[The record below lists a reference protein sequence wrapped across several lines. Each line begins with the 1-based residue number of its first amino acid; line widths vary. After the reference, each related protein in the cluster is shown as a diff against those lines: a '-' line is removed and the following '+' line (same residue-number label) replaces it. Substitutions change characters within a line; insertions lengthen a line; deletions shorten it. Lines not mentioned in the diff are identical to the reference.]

1 MASNKILGIDLGTTN
16 SAFAVMEGGDPE
28 IISNAEGDRTTPSV
42 VAFTDDGE
50 RLVGKPAKNQAVQN
64 PERTVQSIKRHMG
77 EEDYTVEISEAS
89 ADASGSR
96 TQSGDEDEEYTPEQ
110 ISAMILQKIK
120 RDAEEYLGDEVEKAV
135 ITVPAYFSDSQRQAT
150 KDAGEIAGF
159 DVERIINEPTAASMA
174 YGLDDDSDQ
183 TVLVYDLGGG
193 TFDVSI
199 LDLGGG
205 VYEVVA
211 TNGDND
217 LGGDDWDRAI
227 IDWLADDFEAEHGV
241 DLRED
246 RQALQ
251 RLNDAAEEAK
261 VELSNRK
268 EATITLPFI
277 AADDDG
283 PKDLEATLSRAKF
296 EALTSDLLERTVG
309 PTEQALEDAGYSKS
323 DIDEVLLVGGSTR
336 MPQVREQVEE
346 LTGQEPRKSVNPD
359 EAVALGAA
367 IQGGVLSGDV
377 DDIVLLDVTP
387 LSLGIEVKGG
397 LFERLIEKNTTIPTE
412 ESKVFTTA
420 ADNQTQVQVRV
431 FQGEREIAEENELLG
446 EFQLAGIPPAPAGT
460 PQIEVTFNID
470 ENGIVNVEAEDK
482 GSGNREDIT
491 IEGGAGL
498 SDEQIERMQEEAE
511 EHAEED
517 QRRRERIEARNEA
530 ESAVQRAETL
540 LEENEENIDD
550 DLREGIEAAVEDVE
564 EVLED
569 DDATKEDYE
578 EVTETLS
585 TELQEIGKQVYQ
597 QQAQQ
602 QAAGGAGMGGAGPGA
617 GAGPD
622 AGAGPGAGAADGDG
636 EDFVDAD
643 FEDVDEDD
651 EDDEDDEE

>member
-28 IISNAEGDRTTPSV
+28 IIVNSEGDRTTPSV

-50 RLVGKPAKNQAVQN
+50 RLVGKPAKNQAIQN
-64 PERTVQSIKRHMG
+64 PEKTIQSIKRHMG
-77 EEDYTVEISEAS
+77 DEYAVDIDGED
-89 ADASGSR
+89 
-96 TQSGDEDEEYTPEQ
+96 YTPEQ

-120 RDAEEYLGDEVEKAV
+120 RDAEDYLGDELEKAV
-135 ITVPAYFSDSQRQAT
+135 ITVPAYFNDRQRQAT

-159 DVERIINEPTAASMA
+159 EVERIVNEPTAASMA

-183 TVLVYDLGGG
+183 TVLVFDLGGG

-217 LGGDDWDRAI
+217 LGGDDWDQAI
-227 IDWLADDFEAEHGV
+227 IDWLAEEFEAEHGI
-241 DLRED
+241 DLRDD

-251 RLNDAAEEAK
+251 RLKDAAEEAK
-261 VELSNRK
+261 IELSSRK
-268 EATITLPFI
+268 QTEINLPFI
-277 AADDDG
+277 TATDDG
-283 PKDLEATLSRAKF
+283 PVHLEKDLSRAKF
-296 EALTSDLLERTVG
+296 ENLTKDLIERTVG
-309 PTEQALEDAGYSKS
+309 PTKQALEDAGYSAS
-323 DIDEVLLVGGSTR
+323 DIDEVILVGGSTR
-336 MPQVREQVEE
+336 MPQVTEKVADVV
-346 LTGQEPRKSVNPD
+346 GQEPKKNVNPD

-420 ADNQTQVQVRV
+420 APNQTSVQVRV
-431 FQGEREIAEENELLG
+431 FQGEREIANKNELLG
-446 EFQLAGIPPAPAGT
+446 EFQLTGIPPAPAGT

-482 GSGNREDIT
+482 GSGNAESIT

-498 SDEQIERMQEEAE
+498 SDDEIDRMTQEAE
-511 EHAEED
+511 QHAEED
-517 QRRRERIEARNEA
+517 KERRRLIEARNEA
-530 ESAVQRAETL
+530 EGSVQRAKTL
-540 LEENEENIDD
+540 LDENEENVDD
-550 DLREGIEAAVEDVE
+550 ELREEIEASIE
-564 EVLED
+564 EVEATLED
-569 DDATKEDYE
+569 EDADADELEAATEDLAE
-578 EVTETLS
+578 S
-585 TELQEIGKQVYQ
+585 LQEIGKRMYQQ

-602 QAAGGAGMGGAGPGA
+602 QAAGGAGMGGMGGM
-617 GAGPD
+617 
-622 AGAGPGAGAADGDG
+622 DGDADAETNG
-636 EDFVDAD
+636 GDEYVDAD
-643 FEDVDEDD
+643 FEDVEDD
-651 EDDEDDEE
+651 DK

>member
-28 IISNAEGDRTTPSV
+28 IIVNGEGDRTTPSV
-42 VAFTDDGE
+42 VAFTDGE
-50 RLVGKPAKNQAVQN
+50 RLVGKPAKNQAIQN
-64 PERTVQSIKRHMG
+64 PDRTIGSIKRHMG
-77 EEDYTVEISEAS
+77 EENYDVETDGE
-89 ADASGSR
+89 
-96 TQSGDEDEEYTPEQ
+96 TYTPEE
-110 ISAMILQKIK
+110 ISAMLLGKIK
-120 RDAEEYLGDEVEKAV
+120 RDAEEYLGDEVERAV
-135 ITVPAYFSDSQRQAT
+135 ITVPAYFSDRQRQAT

-183 TVLVYDLGGG
+183 TVMVFDLGGG
-193 TFDVSI
+193 TFDVSV

-217 LGGDDWDRAI
+217 LGGDDWDQAI
-227 IDWLADDFEAEHGV
+227 IDWLAEEFESDHGF
-241 DLRED
+241 DLRDD

-251 RLNDAAEEAK
+251 RLKEAAEEAK

-268 EATITLPFI
+268 ETTINLPFI
-277 AADDDG
+277 TATDSG
-283 PKDLEATLSRAKF
+283 PVHLEEKLSRAKF
-296 EALTSDLLERTVG
+296 ESLTEDLIERTVG
-309 PTEQALEDAGYSKS
+309 PTEQAMDDAGYSAG
-323 DIDEVLLVGGSTR
+323 DIDEVILVGGSTR
-336 MPQVREQVEE
+336 MPQVQEE
-346 LTGQEPRKSVNPD
+346 VADLVGQEAKKNVNPD

-412 ESKVFTTA
+412 ESKIFTTA
-420 ADNQTQVQVRV
+420 AANQTSVQVRV
-431 FQGEREIAEENELLG
+431 FQGEREMAESNELLG

-470 ENGIVNVEAEDK
+470 ENGIVNVEAEDQ

-498 SDEQIERMQEEAE
+498 SDDEIDRMQAEAE

-517 QRRRERIEARNEA
+517 ERRRRRIEARNDA
-530 ESAVQRAETL
+530 ESAVRRAESL
-540 LEENEENIDD
+540 LEENEESVDD
-550 DLREGIEAAVEDVE
+550 DLEEDIRAAMDDVE

-569 DDATKEDYE
+569 DEADAEEIED
-578 EVTETLS
+578 VTEDLS
-585 TELQEIGKQVYQ
+585 TELQEIGKQMYE

-602 QAAGGAGMGGAGPGA
+602 QAAAGGAGGAGGPGGAGGMGDMGGGPGA
-617 GAGPD
+617 GAGGPD
-622 AGAGPGAGAADGDG
+622 AGGDGD
-636 EDFVDAD
+636 EYVDAD
-643 FEDVDEDD
+643 FEDVDESED
-651 EDDEDDEE
+651 EDS

>member
-28 IISNAEGDRTTPSV
+28 IIVNGEGDRTTPSV
-42 VAFTDDGE
+42 VAFDDGE

-64 PERTVQSIKRHMG
+64 PERTIQSIKRHMG
-77 EEDYTVEISEAS
+77 DEGYTVEI
-89 ADASGSR
+89 D
-96 TQSGDEDEEYTPEQ
+96 DEEYTPEQ

-135 ITVPAYFSDSQRQAT
+135 ITVPAYFNDKQRQAT

-159 DVERIINEPTAASMA
+159 EVERIVNEPTAASMA
-174 YGLDDDSDQ
+174 YGLDDESDQ

-217 LGGDDWDRAI
+217 LGGDDWDEAI
-227 IDWLADDFEAEHGV
+227 IDYLADEFENEHGI

-251 RLNDAAEEAK
+251 RLKDAAEEAK
-261 VELSNRK
+261 IELSSRK
-268 EATITLPFI
+268 ETDVNLPFI
-277 AADDDG
+277 TATDEG
-283 PKDLEATLSRAKF
+283 PVHLETSLTRAKF
-296 EALTSDLLERTVG
+296 ESLTEDLIERTVG
-309 PTEQALEDAGYSKS
+309 PTEQALDDAGYDKS
-323 DIDEVLLVGGSTR
+323 DIDEVILVGGSTR
-336 MPQVREQVEE
+336 MPQVQEKVEE
-346 LTGQEPRKSVNPD
+346 MTGQEPKKNVNPD

-397 LFERLIEKNTTIPTE
+397 LFERLIDKNTTIPTE

-420 ADNQTQVQVRV
+420 ADNQTSVQVRV

-446 EFQLAGIPPAPAGT
+446 EFQLTGIPPAPAGT
-460 PQIEVTFNID
+460 PQIEVSFNID
-470 ENGIVNVEAEDK
+470 ENGIVNVSAEDQ
-482 GSGNREDIT
+482 GSGNQEEIT

-498 SDEQIERMQEEAE
+498 SDEEIEQMQEEAE
-511 EHAEED
+511 QHAEED
-517 QRRRERIEARNEA
+517 QQRRERIEARNAA

-540 LEENEENIDD
+540 LDENEEEIDD
-550 DLREGIEAAVEDVE
+550 DLHDDIEAEIETVE

-569 DDATKEDYE
+569 DDASKDDIEDA
-578 EVTETLS
+578 TESLS
-585 TELQEIGKQVYQ
+585 EALQEIGKQMYQ
-597 QQAQQ
+597 QQAQ
-602 QAAGGAGMGGAGPGA
+602 AGAGGAGAGPGGAGPGA
-617 GAGPD
+617 GAG
-622 AGAGPGAGAADGDG
+622 AGPGGMGGQAGPGGAAGQDGD
-636 EDFVDAD
+636 EYVDAD
-643 FEDVDEDD
+643 FEDVDD
-651 EDDEDDEE
+651 EDEQ

>member
-28 IISNAEGDRTTPSV
+28 IIVNGEGDRTTPSV
-42 VAFTDDGE
+42 VAFTDDDE
-50 RLVGKPAKNQAVQN
+50 RLVGKPAKNQAIQN
-64 PERTVQSIKRHMG
+64 PERTIASIKRHMG
-77 EEDYTVEISEAS
+77 DEDYTVDIDGEA
-89 ADASGSR
+89 
-96 TQSGDEDEEYTPEQ
+96 YTPQQ
-110 ISAMILQKIK
+110 ISAMILQKLK

-211 TNGDND
+211 TNGDNE
-217 LGGDDWDRAI
+217 LGGDDWDHAI
-227 IDWLADDFEAEHGV
+227 IDWLADAFEDDHGI

-251 RLNDAAEEAK
+251 RLKDAAEEAK
-261 VELSNRK
+261 IELSSRK
-268 EATITLPFI
+268 ETEINLPFI
-277 AADDDG
+277 TATDNG
-283 PKDLEATLSRAKF
+283 PIHLEESLTRAKF
-296 EALTSDLLERTVG
+296 ESLTSDLIDRTVA
-309 PTEQALEDAGYSKS
+309 PTEQALEDAGYDKD

-336 MPQVREQVEE
+336 MQQVAEKVEE
-346 LTGQEPRKSVNPD
+346 LTGKSPQKNVNPD

-367 IQGGVLSGDV
+367 IQGGVLGGEV

-412 ESKVFTTA
+412 ESKIFTTA
-420 ADNQTQVQVRV
+420 ADNQTSVQVRV
-431 FQGEREIAEENELLG
+431 FQGERELAEKNEMLG
-446 EFQLAGIPPAPAGT
+446 EFHLTGIPPAPAGT
-460 PQIEVTFNID
+460 PQIEVGFSID
-470 ENGIVNVEAEDK
+470 ENGIVNVSAEDK
-482 GSGNREDIT
+482 GTGTSEEIT

-498 SDEQIERMQEEAE
+498 SDAEIDRLQAEAE

-517 QRRRERIEARNEA
+517 KQRRERIEARNTAEA
-530 ESAVQRAETL
+530 TIQRAETL
-540 LEENEENIDD
+540 LEENDEIDD
-550 DLREGIEAAVEDVE
+550 ELREEIEAAVDELE
-564 EVLED
+564 ETVD
-569 DDATKEDYE
+569 DSDAGAE
-578 EVTETLS
+578 EIEEATSSLS
-585 TELQEIGKQVYQ
+585 KSLQEIGKQIYQ
-597 QQAQQ
+597 EAA
-602 QAAGGAGMGGAGPGA
+602 AAGGAGGAGAGAAAGGAGPG
-617 GAGPD
+617 GPNPGPGGPD
-622 AGAGPGAGAADGDG
+622 ASGAGGEADG
-636 EDFVDAD
+636 EEYVDAD
-643 FEDVDEDD
+643 FEDVVDGDSDADGDADAPDD
-651 EDDEDDEE
+651 DPTK

>member
-28 IISNAEGDRTTPSV
+28 IIVNSEGERTTPSV
-42 VAFTDDGE
+42 VAFSDGE

-64 PERTVQSIKRHMG
+64 PDQTIQSIKRHMG
-77 EEDYTVEISEAS
+77 DDDYSVTL
-89 ADASGSR
+89 DG
-96 TQSGDEDEEYTPEQ
+96 EEYTPEQ
-110 ISAMILQKIK
+110 VSAMILQKIK
-120 RDAEEYLGDEVEKAV
+120 HDAEEYLGDEIEKAV

-159 DVERIINEPTAASMA
+159 EVERIVNEPTAAAMA
-174 YGLDDDSDQ
+174 YGLDDETDQ

-217 LGGDDWDRAI
+217 LGGDDWDEAI
-227 IDWLADDFEAEHGV
+227 MEYLADEFEADHGI

-251 RLNDAAEEAK
+251 RLRDAAEEAK
-261 VELSNRK
+261 HELSSRK
-268 EATITLPFI
+268 ETTVTLPFI

-283 PKDLEATLSRAKF
+283 PKDLEETITRAKF
-296 EALTSDLLERTVG
+296 ESLTADLIERTVG
-309 PTEQALEDAGYSKS
+309 PTNQALEDAGYSKG
-323 DIDEVLLVGGSTR
+323 DIDEVILVGGSTR
-336 MPQVREQVEE
+336 MPQVQEQVEE
-346 LTGQEPRKSVNPD
+346 MTGQSPKKNVNPD

-387 LSLGIEVKGG
+387 LSLGVEVKGG

-420 ADNQTQVQVRV
+420 ADNQTQVQIRV
-431 FQGEREIAEENELLG
+431 FQGEREIAQENELLG
-446 EFQLAGIPPAPAGT
+446 EFALRGIPPAPAGT
-460 PQIEVTFNID
+460 PQIEVGFSID
-470 ENGIVNVEAEDK
+470 ENGIVNVTAEDK
-482 GSGNREDIT
+482 GSGNQEDIT

-498 SDEQIERMQEEAE
+498 SDEQIEEMQEEAE

-517 QRRRERIEARNEA
+517 QQRRERIEARNQA
-530 ESAVQRAETL
+530 ESTIQRARTL
-540 LEENEENIDD
+540 LEENEENVDE
-550 DLREGIEAAVEDVE
+550 DLQADIEERIEDVE
-564 EVLED
+564 ETLED
-569 DDATKEDYE
+569 EDATKEDYD
-578 EVTETLS
+578 EVTEALAE
-585 TELQEIGKQVYQ
+585 ELQEIGKQMYQ
-597 QQAQQ
+597 DQAQQ
-602 QAAGGAGMGGAGPGA
+602 AAGAAGGAGPGGAAGAGPG
-617 GAGPD
+617 GA
-622 AGAGPGAGAADGDG
+622 AGPGAGAAGAGAGPGGAAGAEGQG
-636 EDFVDAD
+636 EEYVDAD
-643 FEDVDEDD
+643 FEDVDEED
-651 EDDEDDEE
+651 EGEEE

>member
-28 IISNAEGDRTTPSV
+28 IVVNAEGERTTPSV
-42 VAFTDDGE
+42 VAFTEDE

-64 PERTVQSIKRHMG
+64 PDRTIQSIKRHMG
-77 EEDYTVEISEAS
+77 EQDYTVDI
-89 ADASGSR
+89 D
-96 TQSGDEDEEYTPEQ
+96 DEEYTPEQ

-120 RDAEEYLGDEVEKAV
+120 RDAEDYLGDEIEKAV
-135 ITVPAYFSDSQRQAT
+135 ITVPAYFNDRQRQAT

-159 DVERIINEPTAASMA
+159 EVERIVNEPTAASMA
-174 YGLDDDSDQ
+174 YGLDDESDQ

-193 TFDVSI
+193 TFDVSV

-217 LGGDDWDRAI
+217 LGGDDWDQAI
-227 IDWLADDFEAEHGV
+227 IDHLAEEFQNDHGI

-251 RLNDAAEEAK
+251 RLKDAAEEAK
-261 VELSNRK
+261 IELSSRK
-268 EATITLPFI
+268 ETDINLPFI
-277 AADDDG
+277 TATDSG
-283 PKDLEATLSRAKF
+283 PVHLETSLTRAKF
-296 EALTSDLLERTVG
+296 ESLTSDLIERTVG
-309 PTEQALEDAGYSKS
+309 PTEQALEDAGYDKG
-323 DIDEVLLVGGSTR
+323 DIDEVILVGGSTR
-336 MPQVREQVEE
+336 MPQVQEKVEE
-346 LTGQEPRKSVNPD
+346 LIGQEPKKNVNPD

-412 ESKVFTTA
+412 ESKIFTTA
-420 ADNQTQVQVRV
+420 ADNQTSVQVRV
-431 FQGEREIAEENELLG
+431 FQGEREIANENELLG
-446 EFQLAGIPPAPAGT
+446 EFQLSGIPPAPAGT

-482 GSGNREDIT
+482 GSGNAESIT

-498 SDEQIERMQEEAE
+498 SDEEIEQMQEEAE
-511 EHAEED
+511 KHAEED
-517 QRRRERIEARNEA
+517 EQRRERIEARNEA
-530 ESAVQRAETL
+530 ESAIQRAETL
-540 LEENEENIDD
+540 LEENEDAVDD
-550 DLREGIEAAVEDVE
+550 DLRESIEDAIADVE
-564 EVLED
+564 TALEE
-569 DDATKEDYE
+569 DADTE
-578 EVTETLS
+578 ELQDATETLS
-585 TELQEIGKQVYQ
+585 KELQEIGKQMYQ
-597 QQAQQ
+597 QQAQ
-602 QAAGGAGMGGAGPGA
+602 AGAGGAGAGAAGAGAGPGA
-617 GAGPD
+617 G
-622 AGAGPGAGAADGDG
+622 AGAGPGAGAAGAGGASSDG
-636 EDFVDAD
+636 EYVDAD

-651 EDDEDDEE
+651 EESE

>member
-64 PERTVQSIKRHMG
+64 PEHTVQSIKRHMG
-77 EEDYTVEISEAS
+77 EDGYTVSI
-89 ADASGSR
+89 
-96 TQSGDEDEEYTPEQ
+96 EDEEYTPEQ

-120 RDAEEYLGDEVEKAV
+120 RDAEDYLGDEVEKAV
-135 ITVPAYFSDSQRQAT
+135 ITVPAYFSDRQRQAT

-159 DVERIINEPTAASMA
+159 EVERIINEPTAASMA
-174 YGLDDDSDQ
+174 YGLDDESDQ

-217 LGGDDWDRAI
+217 LGGDDWDQAV
-227 IDWLADDFEAEHGV
+227 IDWLADDFESEHGI

-251 RLNDAAEEAK
+251 RLKDAAEEAK
-261 VELSNRK
+261 IELSNRK
-268 EATITLPFI
+268 ETTVTLPFI

-296 EALTSDLLERTVG
+296 EALTSDLVERTVG

-412 ESKVFTTA
+412 ESKIFTTA

-431 FQGEREIAEENELLG
+431 FQGEREIANENELLG

-517 QRRRERIEARNEA
+517 QQRRERIEARNEA

-540 LEENEENIDD
+540 LEENEENVDD
-550 DLREGIEAAVEDVE
+550 DLREDIEAAVEDVE

-569 DDATKEDYE
+569 EDATKEDYE
-578 EVTETLS
+578 EVTEALS
-585 TELQEIGKQVYQ
+585 AELQEIGKQMYQ

-602 QAAGGAGMGGAGPGA
+602 QAAGGGGMGGAGPGGAGAGPGA
-617 GAGPD
+617 GAG
-622 AGAGPGAGAADGDG
+622 AGPGGAAGDG

-651 EDDEDDEE
+651 EE